1 MQERTQAAAATEENA
16 RNLLEELHACR
27 NDVEVRFEEMRRQEE
42 EMRDAVAAVAALEAT
57 LAALGQAGA
66 EGAVLGELQNTLGR
80 VRSDDSAAERSLLA
94 MGGLKVRPCRSL

>member
-94 MGGLKVRPCRSL
+94 MGGLKVSPCRSL